1 MNIGDLVMDDY
12 FKELALVLRVGT
24 YHNPNAIL
32 IKFIESG
39 VVHTTF
45 KNCVTTLGG
54 EQ

>member
-12 FKELALVLRVGT
+12 FEELAIVLRVGT
-24 YHNPNAIL
+24 RINPDGVL

-45 KNCVTTLGG
+45 KNCVTPLGG